1 MGLCSAQNY
10 EVRLMSIIGLC
21 ISDLLQVDLDGSL
34 NLLQSIIEPYI
45 IKLDELSNLKEV
57 VDKHQQA
64 MTCHML
70 NMLTQLMSSLIQRQ
84 RSHED
89 ESIGSQNQSMNQ
101 NESLNKSKYEVKVA
115 SNNEKK
121 IVNSLLVKLVPIYK
135 TIIKRNLASDLILID
150 VS

>member
-1 MGLCSAQNY
+1 
-10 EVRLMSIIGLC
+10 
-21 ISDLLQVDLDGSL
+21 
-34 NLLQSIIEPYI
+34 
-45 IKLDELSNLKEV
+45 
-57 VDKHQQA
+57 

-84 RSHED
+84 RNHED
-89 ESIGSQNQSMNQ
+89 ESIGSSQNQSMNQ

-121 IVNSLLVKLVPIYK
+121 IVNSLLVKLIPIYK
-135 TIIKRNLASDLILID
+135 TIIKRNLPSDLILID